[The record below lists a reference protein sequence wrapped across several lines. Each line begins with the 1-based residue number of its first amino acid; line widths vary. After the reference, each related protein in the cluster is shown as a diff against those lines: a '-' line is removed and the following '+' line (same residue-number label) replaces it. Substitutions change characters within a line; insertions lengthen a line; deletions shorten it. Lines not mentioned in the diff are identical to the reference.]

1 VSSLYFHIP
10 FCERKCPYCDFY
22 SVEHR
27 SQQAVFVA
35 ALREELRRGATGSPG
50 KEIETIYFGGGTPS
64 LLSLPEL
71 EGILGDVFRSSAV
84 LDGAEVTLEV
94 NPGTVTREILSGFRS
109 AGVNRLSIGIQSFSN
124 EDLSFLGRIHDVS
137 QAERC
142 IRDARDAGFSNISI
156 DLIFSLPG
164 QEPAAWGE
172 TLRRA
177 LEFAPEHISA
187 YGLIVEPGTPLH
199 RQVLDGRVR
208 PNDTER
214 DAALYEVTMDLVRAG
229 GYEQY
234 EVSNYAR
241 PGFRSRHNSSYWR
254 HADYRGYGPSAHS
267 FSKDPG
273 GRTGRRWW
281 NVPDLSGYL
290 ERVHA
295 GEDPAAADEIVGER
309 EMVNERIFLGLR
321 SDGLDVRR
329 LDREFGVNLSELH
342 PAVFDSLVADGRA
355 SWDGVL
361 LRLTPRG
368 YLLCDEIAGYLML
381 S

>member
-1 VSSLYFHIP
+1 VSSLYLHIP

-27 SQQAVFVA
+27 SQQAVYVA
-35 ALREELRRGATGSPG
+35 ALREELRRSAAEGFL
-50 KEIETIYFGGGTPS
+50 KEIDTIYFGGGTPS
-64 LLSLPEL
+64 LLAPFQL
-71 EGILGDVFRSSAV
+71 EQILTDVFRSYAV

-94 NPGTVTREILSGFRS
+94 NPGTVTREILAGFRS
-109 AGVNRLSIGIQSFSN
+109 TGVNRLSIGIQSFTD
-124 EDLSFLGRIHDVS
+124 EDLMFLGRIHDVS

-142 IRDARDAGFSNISI
+142 IRDARDAGFTNISI

-164 QEPAAWGE
+164 QEPAAWEG

-199 RQVLDGRVR
+199 QQVLGGRVR
-208 PNDTER
+208 PNDPECE
-214 DAALYEVTMDLVRAG
+214 AAFYELTMDRMRAG

-254 HADYRGYGPSAHS
+254 HADYRGLGPSAHS
-267 FSKDPG
+267 FRKDPG

-281 NVPDLSGYL
+281 NVPDLPGYL
-290 ERVHA
+290 ERVHS
-295 GEDPAAADEIVGER
+295 GEDPVGAGETVGER

-329 LDREFGVNLSELH
+329 LDREFGVDLSELH
-342 PAVFDSLVADGRA
+342 PAVFESLVADGRA
-355 SWDGVL
+355 SWDGVF